1 MNDYVLAVYKR
12 ETYMGDE
19 RQTLYK
25 VFVNPQEAEDYIS
38 LLEDQYNYILKV
50 CILTEVQN
58 ETYTL

>member
-1 MNDYVLAVYKR
+1 MNDRVLTLYKR

-19 RQTLYK
+19 QQILHK

-50 CILTEVQN
+50 CMLTEVQN

>member
-1 MNDYVLAVYKR
+1 MNNYVLALCKR
-12 ETYMGDE
+12 EVYMGDE
-19 RQTLYK
+19 QLILHK
-25 VFVNPQEAEDYIS
+25 VFVNPQEAADYIS